1 MIENQSDNIDIK
13 ENDVSNQENAPED
26 TSSAGEQII
35 ENDELSSQKTEEI
48 NTEELK
54 NTISNNDARLEQLE
68 KEHETLKNQYVRISA
83 DFDNFRK
90 RQSRDQDD
98 LKIQLVS
105 KTLTAILP
113 IVDNFE
119 RARQQL
125 KPESEEAQALHRSY
139 QGLYKQLVEVLK
151 QQGVSPMRVVGQ
163 QFDPNLHEAVLRE
176 PSEEF
181 QEDFIV
187 EELQRGYHLEGK
199 VLRHAL
205 VKVSMGP
212 GKQNSQELE
221 EKANNID
228 ENLSWHFIGPLQSN
242 KAKIIAKYADWI
254 HTIDRKKIADKINEE
269 CKKINKIINACI
281 QVNISN
287 ESTKSGI
294 NPENLMIFAKY
305 VDSMENINLK
315 GIMVL
320 PSLGENNKKQMQDSK
335 LLHEEL
341 ISVFPHA
348 EYLSM
353 GTTSDFETAIVSGS
367 NMIRVGELI
376 FGKR

>member
-1 MIENQSDNIDIK
+1 MIEKQSDNVENVEENVSGENKINDDSFVIEDQTNENKEPNIDS
-13 ENDVSNQENAPED
+13 NDEINPED
-26 TSSAGEQII
+26 
-35 ENDELSSQKTEEI
+35 
-48 NTEELK
+48 LK

-68 KEHETLKNQYVRISA
+68 KEHETLKSQYVRIAA

-105 KTLTAILP
+105 KALTAILP

-125 KPESEEAQALHRSY
+125 KPESDEAQTLHRSY

-151 QQGVSPMRVVGQ
+151 QQGVAPMRVVGQ

-181 QEDFIV
+181 NEDIIT

-212 GKQNSQELE
+212 GQQNSQEPE
-221 EKANNID
+221 EKDKVEEVID
-228 ENLSWHFIGPLQSN
+228 SESSISE
-242 KAKIIAKYADWI
+242 
-254 HTIDRKKIADKINEE
+254 DK
-269 CKKINKIINACI
+269 
-281 QVNISN
+281 
-287 ESTKSGI
+287 
-294 NPENLMIFAKY
+294 
-305 VDSMENINLK
+305 
-315 GIMVL
+315 
-320 PSLGENNKKQMQDSK
+320 
-335 LLHEEL
+335 
-341 ISVFPHA
+341 
-348 EYLSM
+348 
-353 GTTSDFETAIVSGS
+353 
-367 NMIRVGELI
+367 
-376 FGKR
+376 